1 MDQSVIPDKF
11 FGRFTLERSE
21 NFDEFLAAKGVN
33 WIVRKMIQ
41 FASVTK
47 VIAKNKVA
55 GYNMENL
62 TSKKNTLYHGW
73 KLGETF
79 EADGLDGNRHNVTF
93 TFADDTL
100 MEKHVR
106 LNDPNDK
113 GETYYFNIDTDDKL
127 VLKMEN
133 NGITCRRWF
142 KREKE

>member
-1 MDQSVIPDKF
+1 MV
-11 FGRFTLERSE
+11 EE
-21 NFDEFLAAKGVN
+21 
-33 WIVRKMIQ
+33 
-41 FASVTK
+41 
-47 VIAKNKVA
+47 
-55 GYNMENL
+55 
-62 TSKKNTLYHGW
+62 
-73 KLGETF
+73 
-79 EADGLDGNRHNVTF
+79 VTF

-142 KREKE
+142 KREKEAK

>member
-1 MDQSVIPDKF
+1 MRRFALILTLCSAVSLQMDQNVIPDKF

-21 NFDEFLAAKGVN
+21 NFDEFLAAKG
-33 WIVRKMIQ
+33 RYCGTT
-41 FASVTK
+41 SR
-47 VIAKNKVA
+47 
-55 GYNMENL
+55 YNMENL

-113 GETYYFNIDTDDKL
+113 GETYYFNIDNDDKL
-127 VLKMEN
+127 VLVCCLSVTRKQ
-133 NGITCRRWF
+133 
-142 KREKE
+142 KRSH